1 MSVLNEYYE
10 ILDGKKKP
18 RFKRTNLQSKIERAY
33 ELLRC
38 CVLCEHRCGTNR
50 EEVRSVCGA
59 GMNMEISSYFPHYGE
74 EEFLIPSF
82 TVFFMGCNFKCVFC
96 QNYTISQRIERGTVI
111 QPQELARIIDE
122 FSWCKNVNF
131 VGGEP
136 TPYLPF
142 ILQTL
147 YHTNSDIP
155 VVWNSNFYMSEE
167 TMDLLK
173 DTVDIYLSDWKYGND
188 RCAKRLSGIKNYWN
202 VVSRNHDIAF
212 NDGTLV
218 IRHLILPN
226 HIECC
231 SKPILEYISENYGD
245 KVIVN
250 LMAQYR
256 PEYLA
261 YRYPE
266 ISRRPE
272 PEELKKVWSYAE
284 KLGLNWIR

>member
-10 ILDGKKKP
+10 ILDGKKRP
-18 RFKRTNLQSKIERAY
+18 RFKRTNLRRKIERAC
-33 ELLRC
+33 ELLKC
-38 CVLCEHRCGTNR
+38 CVLCEHRCGINR
-50 EEVRSVCGA
+50 EISKGFCGA
-59 GMNMEISSYFPHYGE
+59 RDFMEISSYFPHYGE
-74 EEFLIPSF
+74 EEFLVPSF

-96 QNYTISQRIERGTVI
+96 QNYTISQRMEREMVI
-111 QPQELARIIDE
+111 QPQELARIIE
-122 FSWCKNVNF
+122 EYSWCKNVNF

-147 YHTNSDIP
+147 YYTNSNIP

-167 TMDLLK
+167 SMELLRN
-173 DTVDIYLSDWKYGND
+173 TVDIYLSDWKYGND
-188 RCAKRLSGIKNYWN
+188 RCAERLSGIKNYWD

-212 NDGTLV
+212 NDGILV

-250 LMAQYR
+250 LMPQYR

-261 YRYPE
+261 HKYPE

-284 KLGLNWIR
+284 KLGLNWIH